1 MIQPR
6 ELALKILSDV
16 EKNQAYLNIS
26 FQEKTEGKELSARD
40 AAFLKELVYGVIKR
54 KITLDYTISRFSS
67 IKLKKLSAYIL
78 SILRMGLYQ
87 LFYMDRVPKSAAVNE
102 SVKLA
107 GKYGHGASRGF
118 VNAILRRAA
127 AEGPAMPQQI
137 DKIATLSVL
146 YSHPEPLVA
155 WYMKTFGERAEE
167 LLAENN
173 ETPPLS
179 VRVNTLKTTQ
189 EALSERLLHEG
200 IETKEG
206 TLTTSALLFGGG
218 SAQKHAAYN
227 EGLFTFQDQ
236 SAQLAA
242 LALSPV
248 PGDRVLDACAAPGGK
263 TTHLA
268 ELMENRGEIL
278 ALDLYEKRL
287 ASVLQTAGR
296 LGLTIITTKAADAS
310 VYQTEKRFD
319 KILADV
325 PCSGLGV
332 IRRRPDIKYKENIT
346 DFTELVAIQFA
357 ILENCAGLLK
367 KGGELVY
374 STCTVN
380 PAENEGVIEAFLRT
394 HSDFSLMPVKNAM
407 IKERAAGPLSTGMAT
422 VYPQKNG
429 GDGFFIAKLKRNEA

>member
-127 AEGPAMPQQI
+127 TEGPAMPQQM

-332 IRRRPDIKYKENIT
+332 IRRRADIKYKENIT
-346 DFTELVAIQFA
+346 DFTELVAIQSA

-380 PAENEGVIEAFLRT
+380 PAENEGVIEAFLHT
-394 HSDFSLMPVKNAM
+394 HSDFSLMPIKNAM